1 MIIIK
6 NSLFLCHLVIGIYFL
21 WLALS
26 MHREIINATCIV
38 KGLVPVQLPPPSIK
52 ESAKE
57 NGSVYGETTERNIN
71 MKHDESENATLV
83 LIND

>member
-1 MIIIK
+1 M
-6 NSLFLCHLVIGIYFL
+6 

-26 MHREIINATCIV
+26 MHREIQNATCIV
-38 KGLVPVQLPPPSIK
+38 KEYVPPVQLPPTM
-52 ESAKE
+52 ESPKE

-71 MKHDESENATLV
+71 MKHDESKNATLV